1 MAYRITYA
9 WQKEEKLVQTTA
21 FPLWKVI
28 GMAVLCGALLLRL
41 LMPQSEQLFRELMH
55 PLTDEYTISAFA
67 TMVEEIG
74 DGIPVSE
81 AVMAFCRDIIEY
93 EE

>member
-1 MAYRITYA
+1 MAYRITYE
-9 WQKEEKLVQTTA
+9 WQREEELVQTTA

-28 GMAVLCGALLLRL
+28 GMAAICGALLLRL
-41 LMPQSEQLFRELMH
+41 MIPQSMQVFRELLH
-55 PLTDEYTISAFA
+55 PLTDEYTVSAFA

-81 AVMAFCRDIIEY
+81 AVMTFCRDIIEY